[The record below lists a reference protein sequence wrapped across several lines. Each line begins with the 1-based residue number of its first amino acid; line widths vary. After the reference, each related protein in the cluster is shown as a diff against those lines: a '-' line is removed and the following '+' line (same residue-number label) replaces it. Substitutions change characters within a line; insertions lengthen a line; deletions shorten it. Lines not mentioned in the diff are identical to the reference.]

1 MRAVSVGA
9 APCLRIR
16 PRYTADCT
24 ALQPGQPA
32 SLCPGFVAAHLAPW
46 LRCLAGLAAGDVN
59 SVSIGER
66 TNVQDN
72 VLIHVA
78 RHNPAK
84 AVRTAA
90 GSASTACAPGSG
102 RVQCH

>member
-1 MRAVSVGA
+1 
-9 APCLRIR
+9 
-16 PRYTADCT
+16 
-24 ALQPGQPA
+24 
-32 SLCPGFVAAHLAPW
+32 
-46 LRCLAGLAAGDVN
+46 VN